1 MSLVYPH
8 WHSMSVYD
16 PYHGQFSL
24 HRSPST
30 YSHSYASSS
39 PYSVYSADLYSTG
52 RPLQPPVVSERMYY
66 NLNGKLIRT
75 FKIRNYRV
83 RHSFLRPRPL
93 SRGSTRNLE
102 SPETRSGL
110 VSRHDAR
117 HRLIPH
123 PVLRQPSWNVWRTP
137 RRVQT
142 VHIQACMAVRNRQFG
157 GP

>member
-1 MSLVYPH
+1 VSLVYP
-8 WHSMSVYD
+8 HSMSVYD
-16 PYHGQFSL
+16 PYRGRFGL
-24 HRSPST
+24 HSSPST

-39 PYSVYSADLYSTG
+39 PSYSVYSDDSYARS
-52 RPLQPPVVSERMYY
+52 LQPAVVSERMYY

-83 RHSFLRPRPL
+83 RHSCLRPRPS
-93 SRGSTRNLE
+93 SRGLTRDLE

-123 PVLRQPSWNVWRTP
+123 PVLRQPSWIFRRTL
-137 RRVQT
+137 RRLQI

-157 GP
+157 GA